1 MEKQR
6 DESSPRRRG
15 RSRYPKE
22 AMLAELGFD
31 PKAEGEYSFTL
42 SNGCT
47 VGFVF
52 DEPSPAKSKRIRKA
66 V

>member
-1 MEKQR
+1 MIGYWQGRLLAEVNG
-6 DESSPRRRG
+6 ESPHT
-15 RSRYPKE
+15 

-31 PKAEGEYSFTL
+31 PKAEGEYSLTL
-42 SNGCT
+42 SNDCT

-52 DEPSPAKSKRIRKA
+52 DEPSPAKSKRTRKA